1 MTAIYHET
9 VGFYKLRNNS
19 KLPMLKKNP
28 KKEEKCSDDS
38 IPRNLSLPKVTD
50 CFLEHVMVAF
60 YENSTAAFHESLTV
74 TF

>member
-1 MTAIYHET
+1 
-9 VGFYKLRNNS
+9 
-19 KLPMLKKNP
+19 MLKKNP